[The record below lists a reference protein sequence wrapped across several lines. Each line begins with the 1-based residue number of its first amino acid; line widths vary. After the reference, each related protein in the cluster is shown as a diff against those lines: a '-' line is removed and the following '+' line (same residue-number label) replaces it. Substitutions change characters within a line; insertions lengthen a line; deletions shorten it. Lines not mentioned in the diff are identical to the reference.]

1 MNITVERFFS
11 KKGYIYK
18 SNSDI
23 MVSAN
28 YTMGLLLSKICVFNS
43 NSKEILYTFRQ
54 NDVLLKLLLNVN
66 KIFYNRTFYSRT
78 FYELTSTPKY
88 ILYNNG
94 IVIGNSE
101 EYNNHKL
108 DINIHGNLL
117 TISIVKSDR
126 KNNIIYVTEKN
137 EDILIIKKDKL
148 RYGKKN
154 IYKIVNDNWSYDE
167 ALMLLLVAFCD
178 IVFFPERMMWSAIE
192 YNIC

>member
-18 SNSDI
+18 LNSDI

-28 YTMGLLLSKICVFNS
+28 YTMGLLMRKIFVCDS
-43 NSKEILYTFRQ
+43 NSKEILYIFRQ
-54 NDVLLKLLLNVN
+54 ENVLLKLILNLFR
-66 KIFYNRTFYSRT
+66 IFYRPTDI
-78 FYELTSTPKY
+78 PKY
-88 ILYNNG
+88 ILYNNKM
-94 IVIGNSE
+94 VIGSSE
-101 EYNNHKL
+101 KYNNHKL
-108 DINIHGNLL
+108 VINIHGNLL
-117 TISIVKSDR
+117 EISIVKSNS
-126 KNNIIYVTEKN
+126 KNYIIYVTDKN
-137 EDILIIKKDKL
+137 KVILIIKKDKL

-192 YNIC
+192 YDIC